1 MKNSMMQES
10 LVQCK
15 KNERKIEKKRQVSN
29 HHQTIQPQMK
39 HTSQIMHM
47 NEGGEKKSSTWVKS
61 EQTRVYYY
69 RWWHLQYIYFLLIFL
84 IEKHQFLVI
93 LQGIGIHVHG
103 LWQKVPNKVPNEKTF
118 SEKWKTPAVFGK
130 KTSGAKIS
138 RGSRQTIHLRGLWQE
153 VLNSAHY
160 EKTYEN
166 ACLLQWIWDTTPYMH
181 G

>member
-1 MKNSMMQES
+1 MMQES

-15 KNERKIEKKRQVSN
+15 KNARKIEKKRQVSN

-69 RWWHLQYIYFLLIFL
+69 RWWHLQYIYFLFIFL

-103 LWQKVPNKVPNEKTF
+103 LWQKVHNKVC
-118 SEKWKTPAVFGK
+118 
-130 KTSGAKIS
+130 
-138 RGSRQTIHLRGLWQE
+138 
-153 VLNSAHY
+153 Y

-166 ACLLQWIWDTTPYMH
+166 RLSGTVKTSTVFEKKTFRSKRFLMVETDSTYAWFVTRSSQ
-181 G
+181 